1 MNDNKQK
8 IFGSS
13 MLILCAVIWGLAF
26 AFQRTAS
33 DVIGPIAFNGLRFMF
48 ATAVIFVVILIR
60 EPIQKKLGVKT
71 KAWNKST
78 IIGGIICAVCI
89 LLASNLIQ
97 YSMSFISAGKA
108 SFINAL
114 YIIWVPIIGL
124 ISLKK
129 PEGLSGLAVPIALA
143 GFCLMCGD
151 GGTGFGKGDLIGF
164 SSTVFFALHI
174 VFIDIFVKDA
184 DPLKLTFVQFLA
196 CSIISIPAMAVE
208 GFPPASSIGDSIV
221 ALVYVGICST
231 GIGYTLQTVGQ
242 KWTEPTIASL
252 FMSLES
258 VVGLIGGVIILNE
271 HHSVM
276 ELGGCVLV
284 FVAVGLA
291 NLSFP
296 KRLIEF
302 DKRRF
307 NIKNRYAIKT
317 AENP

>member
-1 MNDNKQK
+1 MYDNKQK

-33 DVIGPIAFNGLRFMF
+33 GIIGPIAFNGLRFMF
-48 ATAVIFVVILIR
+48 ATAVIFVVILIK
-60 EPIQKKLGVKT
+60 EPVQKKLGVRSRGWT
-71 KAWNKST
+71 KST
-78 IIGGIICAVCI
+78 IVGGIICGVCI

-97 YSMSFISAGKA
+97 YSISYISAGKA

-124 ISLKK
+124 VSLKK

-164 SSTVFFALHI
+164 VSTVFFALHI

-184 DPLKLTFVQFLA
+184 DPLKLTFVQFLV
-196 CSIISIPAMAVE
+196 CSIISIPAMAIE
-208 GFPPASSIGDSIV
+208 GFPSPESIKGSII

-231 GIGYTLQTVGQ
+231 GIGYTMQTLGQ
-242 KWTEPTIASL
+242 RWTEPTIASL

-271 HHSVM
+271 QHSAM

-296 KRLIEF
+296 RKLLEF

-307 NIKNRYAIKT
+307 DIKNRSAIKT
-317 AENP
+317 VKQP